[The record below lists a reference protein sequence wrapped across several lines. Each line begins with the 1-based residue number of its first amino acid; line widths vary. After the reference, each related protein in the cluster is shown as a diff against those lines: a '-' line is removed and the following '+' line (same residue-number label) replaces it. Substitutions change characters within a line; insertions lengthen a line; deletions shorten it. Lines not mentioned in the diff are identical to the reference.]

1 MKKAIMILIIAVSLF
16 VGTVYAAE
24 MKGRDFATMNE
35 CIVAMGLIHSKR
47 TFVVV
52 TNTPC
57 NYSGYFKE
65 GGHWGCNCDKS
76 GVIKGWYYDVK

>member
-1 MKKAIMILIIAVSLF
+1 MKKIIVLFLALLCLLIGS
-16 VGTVYAAE
+16 VYAE

-65 GGHWGCNCDKS
+65 GGHWGCNCDRS
-76 GVIKGWYYDVK
+76 GVIKGWYDVD